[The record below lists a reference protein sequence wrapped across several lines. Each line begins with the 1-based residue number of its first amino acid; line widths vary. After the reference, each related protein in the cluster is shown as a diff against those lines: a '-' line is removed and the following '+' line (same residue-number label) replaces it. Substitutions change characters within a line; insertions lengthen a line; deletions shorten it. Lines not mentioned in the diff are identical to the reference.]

1 MAVTGIRAWPLLAVL
16 GAGLLLVAVDATV
29 LHVALPDVV
38 RQLRPGAAAQ
48 VWIVAIYPLTAA
60 PLLLPSGTL
69 GDRFGRRRVLVT
81 GYAVF
86 GLASLACALAPNVP
100 ALLAGRAALGVGGA
114 LIMPVTMSLL
124 REVFPDRQRRR
135 TAIAVCSGIAG
146 AGSVF
151 GPVLGGLLVETW
163 GWRATFLVNPPVI
176 LAAVAAALRWLPRTP
191 PQRGPWDALSAGL
204 AAGGVLGIAFAV
216 GPSGGGSAAGL
227 AGGVLLVLFV
237 RRQRRSATP
246 LLDLALFRRPGVPGA
261 IGGVLLVMSTL
272 VGLGLLLAQYLQVV
286 LGLSPTA
293 AAARLLLVLGASAVG
308 SVVAP
313 ALLGRFG
320 NAGVRAAG
328 FALAAVSLALPAA
341 GALTSPWWLGV
352 ALVGSGFGMALA
364 LTSSTDT
371 LLSAAPADRA
381 GGAAA
386 VEKTGYELG
395 AGLGTTAFGSLAAAV
410 YAAHL
415 VVPPGVPDAAEQLA
429 AAGPA
434 QAEAASQGL
443 AQATELLAAAR
454 AACMVSVQA
463 AAAVAAGLFLAAAL
477 ISIVRGRIGRYTIR
491 SARGRLPGRRP
502 RPGPRAVPGRAVVD
516 ASGGCPAAV
525 RRSGPGTPS
534 SPP

>member
-1 MAVTGIRAWPLLAVL
+1 MAVTVRAWPLLAVL
-16 GAGLLLVAVDATV
+16 GAGLFLVAVDATV
-29 LHVALPDVV
+29 LHVALPDLV

-60 PLLLPSGTL
+60 PLLLPFGTL

-86 GLASLACALAPNVP
+86 GAASLGCALAPGVP
-100 ALLAGRAALGVGGA
+100 ALLAARALLGVGGA

-124 REVFPDRQRRR
+124 RELFPDRRQRR

-146 AGSVF
+146 TGSVF
-151 GPVLGGLLVETW
+151 GPVLGGVLVEAW

-176 LAAVAAALRWLPRTP
+176 LAAVVAALRRLPRSP
-191 PQRGPWDALSAGL
+191 PGRQPWDARSAVL
-204 AAGGVLGIAFAV
+204 AAGGVLGIAFAA
-216 GPSGGGSAAGL
+216 GPSDNGPATGAAGV
-227 AGGVLLVLFV
+227 AGAVLLVLFV
-237 RRQRRSATP
+237 RRQRRAEAP

-261 IGGVLLVMSTL
+261 AGGILLVMSTL

-286 LGLSPTA
+286 LGLSPAA
-293 AAARLLLVLGASAVG
+293 AAARLLLVLGASAAG

-313 ALLGRFG
+313 ALLERFG
-320 NAGVRAAG
+320 NARVRTAG
-328 FALAAVSLALPAA
+328 FALAAAALAIPAA
-341 GALTSPWWLGV
+341 GGLTSPWWLGG
-352 ALVGSGFGMALA
+352 ALVGVGLGMALA

-371 LLSAAPADRA
+371 LLTAAPADRA

-415 VVPPGVPDAAEQLA
+415 VVPPGVPEAAERLA
-429 AAGPA
+429 SAGPA

-443 AQATELLAAAR
+443 AVAGELLAAAR
-454 AACMVSVQA
+454 AACTTGVE
-463 AAAVAAGLFLAAAL
+463 VAAGVAAAL
-477 ISIVRGRIGRYTIR
+477 FAVATLFS
-491 SARGRLPGRRP
+491 SAVLKKTV
-502 RPGPRAVPGRAVVD
+502 AV
-516 ASGGCPAAV
+516 
-525 RRSGPGTPS
+525 
-534 SPP
+534 

>member
-1 MAVTGIRAWPLLAVL
+1 MTHAGVRAWPLLAVL
-16 GAGLLLVAVDATV
+16 GAGLFLVAVDATV
-29 LHVALPDVV
+29 LHVALPDLV

-86 GLASLACALAPNVP
+86 GVASLACALAPNVP
-100 ALLAGRAALGVGGA
+100 ALLAARAALGVGGA

-124 REVFPDRQRRR
+124 RELFPDRQRRR

-146 AGSVF
+146 TGSVF
-151 GPVLGGLLVETW
+151 GPVLGGVLVETW

-176 LAAVAAALRWLPRTP
+176 LAAVVAALRWLPRTP
-191 PQRGPWDALSAGL
+191 PGRGPWDALSAGL
-204 AAGGVLGIAFAV
+204 AAGGVLGIAFAA
-216 GPSGGGSAAGL
+216 GPSGGGLAAGA
-227 AGGVLLVLFV
+227 AGGVLLALFV
-237 RRQRRSATP
+237 RRQRRAAVP

-261 IGGVLLVMSTL
+261 AGGVLLVMSTL

-313 ALLGRFG
+313 ALLARFG
-320 NAGVRAAG
+320 NVEVRTAG
-328 FALAAVSLALPAA
+328 FALAAAALGLPAA

-371 LLSAAPADRA
+371 LLSAAPAGRA

-395 AGLGTTAFGSLAAAV
+395 AGLGTTAFGALAAAV

-415 VVPPGVPDAAEQLA
+415 VVPPGVPDAAKRLA
-429 AAGPA
+429 TAGPA
-434 QAEAASQGL
+434 QAEAASHGL
-443 AQATELLAAAR
+443 ASAPELLAAAR
-454 AACMVSVQA
+454 AACTVSVQV
-463 AAAVAAGLFLAAAL
+463 AAAVACGLFVLATAGSL
-477 ISIVRGRIGRYTIR
+477 SGRRIDRYTVR
-491 SARGRLPGRRP
+491 SARGPLPGPRLRR
-502 RPGPRAVPGRAVVD
+502 GPRAVRDRAAAA
-516 ASGGCPAAV
+516 ASGGCPAAG
-525 RRSGPGTPS
+525 RRCDPGKPS

>member
-1 MAVTGIRAWPLLAVL
+1 VAVTQAGVRAWPLLAVL
-16 GAGLLLVAVDATV
+16 GAGLFLVAVDATV

-60 PLLLPSGTL
+60 PLLLPFGTL

-86 GLASLACALAPNVP
+86 GVASLACALAPGVP
-100 ALLAGRAALGVGGA
+100 ALLAARAALGCGGA
-114 LIMPVTMSLL
+114 MIMPVTMSLL
-124 REVFPDRQRRR
+124 RELYPDQRRRR

-146 AGSVF
+146 TGSVF
-151 GPVLGGLLVETW
+151 GPVLGGLLVEAW

-176 LAAVAAALRWLPRTP
+176 LAAVAAALRWLPRSP
-191 PQRGPWDALSAGL
+191 PGREPWDALSAVL
-204 AAGGVLGIAFAV
+204 AAGGVLGIAAAI
-216 GPSGGGSAAGL
+216 GPSGGGFAAGA
-227 AGGVLLVLFV
+227 AGCVLLGLFV
-237 RRQRRSATP
+237 RRQRRAEVP
-246 LLDLALFRRPGVPGA
+246 LLDLTLFRRPGVPGA
-261 IGGVLLVMSTL
+261 AAGVLLVMSTL

-313 ALLGRFG
+313 ALLERFG
-320 NAGVRAAG
+320 NPRVRTAG
-328 FALAAVSLALPAA
+328 FALAAASLGIPAA
-341 GALTSPWWLGV
+341 GGLTSPWWLGG
-352 ALVGSGFGMALA
+352 ALVGSGFGMAVA

-395 AGLGTTAFGSLAAAV
+395 AGLGTTVFGSLAAAV

-415 VVPPGVPDAAEQLA
+415 VVPSGVPDAVRRLA

-434 QAEAASQGL
+434 QAEAAAHGL
-443 AQATELLAAAR
+443 ASAAELVQAAR
-454 AACMVSVQA
+454 AACTVSVQVS
-463 AAAVAAGLFLAAAL
+463 AAVAAGLFVLAAL
-477 ISIVRGRIGRYTIR
+477 
-491 SARGRLPGRRP
+491 
-502 RPGPRAVPGRAVVD
+502 
-516 ASGGCPAAV
+516 AAV
-525 RRSGPGTPS
+525 FHRAAV
-534 SPP
+534 